1 MAKILLVE
9 PFFGGSHQQ
18 WAEGWQQNSEHQIEL
33 LTLSAHHWKWRMHGA
48 AVTLAMQFMEMD
60 FQPDWI
66 VASDMLDLASFLS
79 LSRPK
84 SDGVATAVYFHEN
97 QLTYPWSS
105 TDKDKNNQRDN
116 HYKFINYT
124 SALSADICLFN
135 SNYHKNSFLEAL
147 PPFLKLFPDHKNL
160 NTVAKIIK
168 KSQVLSLGLDLKR
181 LNINKEEIV
190 KKHDSPILLW
200 NHRWEYD
207 KNPSAF
213 FSALFELKN
222 RNINFNLV
230 VLGEELSKRP
240 PIFDEAKKRL
250 KNETLHWGFCQKR
263 ADYTAWLWQAD
274 ILPVTSNQDF
284 FGGSI
289 IEAVYC
295 NTIPLLPKRLAYPE
309 HFPNNSAFY
318 YENEEEFIETLAT
331 LINKWSKEHEIK
343 LQGLVKK
350 YDWQELIGTYDEIFK
365 TSHLNPT

>member
-1 MAKILLVE
+1 MAKILLIE

-18 WAEGWQQNSEHQIEL
+18 WAEGWQKHSEHQIEL
-33 LTLSAHHWKWRMHGA
+33 LTLSGHHWKWRMHGA
-48 AVTLAMQFMEMD
+48 AVTLAAQFMEMD

-66 VASDMLDLASFLS
+66 VASDMLDLAGFLS

-84 SDGVATAVYFHEN
+84 SDSVATAVYFHEN

-147 PPFLKLFPDHKNL
+147 PAFLKLFPDHKNL
-160 NTVAKIIK
+160 NTVDKIIK
-168 KSQVLSLGLDLKR
+168 KSQVLPLGLDLQG
-181 LNINKEEIV
+181 LNINKMEATKE
-190 KKHDSPILLW
+190 KSSPILLW

-207 KNPSAF
+207 KNPTTF
-213 FSALFELKN
+213 FTALFKLKD
-222 RNINFNLV
+222 RNTNFKLV

-250 KNETLHWGFCQKR
+250 KNEILHWGFCEKR
-263 ADYTAWLWQAD
+263 TDYIQWLWNAD

-309 HFPNNSAFY
+309 HFPDNSSFY
-318 YENEEEFIETLAT
+318 YENEGEFVEKLAT
-331 LINKWSKEHEIK
+331 LINKCDEKYEGK
-343 LQGLVKK
+343 LQSLVEK
-350 YDWQELIGTYDEIFK
+350 YDWKNLIGIYDGVFK
-365 TSHLNPT
+365 T